1 MRLPEYAHLPENEEL
16 KALGELER
24 WATELNK
31 IRDAAGTLSI
41 NSATRG
47 YGAGICT
54 RVRELQNVSFSL
66 LRKQLFNI
74 FTTPA
79 GKTPLL
85 ARQCSAHAL
94 AAVRARAV
102 AFSRSRRLRVN

>member
-31 IRDAAGTLSI
+31 IRDAASTLSI

-54 RVRELQNVSFSL
+54 RVSELQNV
-66 LRKQLFNI
+66 LF
-74 FTTPA
+74 
-79 GKTPLL
+79 
-85 ARQCSAHAL
+85 RSC
-94 AAVRARAV
+94 AAM
-102 AFSRSRRLRVN
+102 RRELDLENYPK